1 MPEIDEPALFRRG
14 EHFSFDEPAFFQR
27 REDSTTMTVDLEE
40 IGLTAAEQALE
51 LTPQVPGRGKLKTF
65 FLAFAVILF
74 NAFGN
79 LCLAWGMKHL
89 GESMGWNP
97 LGYIRAILNP
107 FVASG
112 IALLILWLLT
122 RMALMSW
129 ADLSFALPL
138 TGVGYVLAAVLGT
151 LFLDE
156 AVSPRHWLGT
166 LLIFAGAALVGTTAH
181 QTEAEP

>member
-1 MPEIDEPALFRRG
+1 M
-14 EHFSFDEPAFFQR
+14 
-27 REDSTTMTVDLEE
+27 TTDLEE
-40 IGLTAAEQALE
+40 DVIISGVVEENCLE
-51 LTPQVPGRGKLKTF
+51 ATRNSKLRTF
-65 FLAFAVILF
+65 LLAFAVILF
-74 NAFGN
+74 NAVGN

-97 LGYIRAILNP
+97 LGYIRAIVNP

-112 IALLILWLLT
+112 IALLILWLFT

-138 TGVGYVLAAVLGT
+138 TAVGYVLAAILGK

-156 AVSPRHWLGT
+156 AVSPKHWVGT
-166 LLIFAGAALVGTTAH
+166 LLIFAGAALVGTTTH
-181 QTEAEP
+181 QTEPPGIER

>member
-1 MPEIDEPALFRRG
+1 
-14 EHFSFDEPAFFQR
+14 
-27 REDSTTMTVDLEE
+27 MTAELEE
-40 IGLTAAEQALE
+40 DLTGPLDVGRLAA
-51 LTPQVPGRGKLKTF
+51 PRKSKLRTF
-65 FLAFAVILF
+65 LLAFAVILF
-74 NAFGN
+74 NAVGN

-129 ADLSFALPL
+129 ADLSFSLPL
-138 TGVGYVLAAVLGT
+138 TGVGYVLAAVLGK

-156 AVSPRHWLGT
+156 TVSPKRWLGT
-166 LLIFAGAALVGTTAH
+166 LLIFAGAAIVGTTAH
-181 QTEAEP
+181 QTEAQPESHP